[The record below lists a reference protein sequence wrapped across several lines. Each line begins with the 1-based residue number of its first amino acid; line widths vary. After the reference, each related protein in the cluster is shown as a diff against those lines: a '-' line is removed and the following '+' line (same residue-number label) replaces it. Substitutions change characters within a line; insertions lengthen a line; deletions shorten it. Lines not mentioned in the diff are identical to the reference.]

1 MTDKRARAMA
11 RERIKLAGIG
21 WHTFSAH
28 GIDVLGD
35 CDCGKGDCQAPGK
48 HPRFGGSDRGA
59 TVDDERITREARF
72 ADANVGLHCG
82 LSNLVVLDIDP
93 RNGGRETFAELQR
106 QCPAL
111 EGAVIADT
119 GGGGEHH
126 FFYAT
131 EGVAYPSSLGLGV
144 DVLSG
149 NKYPIIAPSRH
160 HSGNNYR
167 WRKDCDPFE
176 ASFLLSPLPDCI
188 LATIVTGELES
199 PPPAEPIEESDAE
212 VARLRSA
219 LGSVP
224 ADCSRNDWRDQLF
237 AIHSTGWGCA
247 EELARDWSMTAS
259 HLWSEEAFEGIWRS
273 AKARRPGGRT
283 IASIYRAAKRNGWS
297 DPTGPAHPDT
307 LGDVANGRRFAAR
320 YRDTLIYDRASK
332 VWREYGNGI
341 WRPCDTG
348 QHVAAAKAVADEIV
362 SETVAAFQADPSDKA
377 RAALNQ
383 GVRVHRSSQRI
394 EAMIQMAAAE
404 PRMSV
409 ADPSAFDADPYL
421 LGVEGGAVDLRTG
434 RLLPPSPAHRIS
446 KCVGV
451 RFDPAATCP
460 RFDRFLSDI
469 LPNKEEVRFVQRF
482 AGYSL
487 TGSVDE
493 EAFLFMQ
500 GAGANGKSVL
510 ANVLSDV
517 LGDYAVTVGAELLAV
532 TKNDSEANRFKVRLR
547 GIRLALVNE
556 VGQNDTFND
565 QRVKEIVSR
574 EAIPAR
580 HLYGEAFDFMPSH
593 KIWIRGNHRP
603 AVLDSGDGMWRRLI
617 LLVFGRQFDPDDR
630 VRDLDRQLL
639 SDEGSGILNW
649 MIAGCLRWQ
658 RDGLRIPPSISRE
671 TAQYRNDTDI
681 VGDWIATDCEL
692 RPGLRGG
699 VIALF
704 ESYRQS
710 CASAGVAPRS
720 KPAFVRMM
728 TARGHRRGSTNGKA
742 YLSGIDLNSNEL

>member
-1 MTDKRARAMA
+1 MMDKRAQAMM

-28 GIDVLGD
+28 GIDALGD
-35 CDCGKGDCQAPGK
+35 CDCGSDDCRAPGK

-59 TVDDERITREARF
+59 TVDSERIKREARF

-93 RNGGRETFAELQR
+93 RNGGRETFAELQG

-126 FFYAT
+126 FFRAT
-131 EGVAYPSSLGLGV
+131 EGVAYPSTLGPGV

-160 HSGNNYR
+160 RSGGLYR
-167 WRKDCDPFE
+167 WRIGSDPISSE
-176 ASFLLSPLPDCI
+176 FLLVPLPSSI
-188 LATIVTGELES
+188 LAKCQPGELDTS
-199 PPPAEPIEESDAE
+199 PPEPVEESEAE

-219 LGSVP
+219 LEHVS
-224 ADCSRNDWRDQLF
+224 ADCPRDKWRDHLF
-237 AIHSTGWGCA
+237 AIHATGWECS
-247 EELARDWSMTAS
+247 EELARDWSMTAPQ
-259 HLWSEEAFEGIWRS
+259 LWSDEAFAGIWQS
-273 AKARRPGGRT
+273 ANASRPGGRT
-283 IASIYRAAKRNGWS
+283 IASIYYVAKRNGWI
-297 DPTGPAHPDT
+297 DPIAPTQADT

-320 YRDTLIYDRASK
+320 YRHTLIYDRASK
-332 VWREYGNGI
+332 LWREYDNGI

-383 GVRVHRSSQRI
+383 AVRVHRSSQRV

-404 PRMSV
+404 PGMSV
-409 ADPSAFDADPYL
+409 ADPSAFDANPYL
-421 LGVEGGAVDLRTG
+421 LGVEGGAIDLRTG

-451 RFDPAATCP
+451 RYDPAASCP
-460 RFDRFLSDI
+460 RFDQFLSDI
-469 LPNKEEVRFVQRF
+469 LETEGEVGFVQRF
-482 AGYSL
+482 AGYTL

-510 ANVLSDV
+510 ANILSGV

-532 TKNDSEANRFKVRLR
+532 TKNESEANRFKVRLR
-547 GIRLALVNE
+547 GVRMAMVNE

-580 HLYGEAFDFMPSH
+580 HLYGEAFDFTPSH

-617 LLVFGRQFDPDDR
+617 LLVFGRQFDPDER

-639 SDEGSGILNW
+639 NEEGSGILNW
-649 MIAGCLRWQ
+649 LIAGCLAWQ
-658 RDGLRIPPSISRE
+658 RDGLGIPASIQRE
-671 TAQYRNDTDI
+671 TAQYRDDTD
-681 VGDWIATDCEL
+681 VLGDWITTECEVQ
-692 RPGLRGG
+692 PGLRGNL
-699 VIALF
+699 ATLY
-704 ESYRQS
+704 ESYARS
-710 CASAGVAPRS
+710 CASAGIRARS
-720 KPAFVRMM
+720 KPTFSRAM
-728 TARGHRRGSTNGKA
+728 TTRGYKRHASNGKA
-742 YLSGIDLNSNEL
+742 YLSGIDVNCDL